1 MSAFAILT
9 DLIEDPQDNGAYR
22 IARLDGEEL
31 VRLWNAVQADADR
44 IATLERELT
53 QWREVAARLGKAL
66 NHQDEVW
73 GLYGNES
80 QAARDEFNALAK
92 LFGRRRE
99 GMSDKAIAAANR
111 RRQFAI
117 QCLQFWTD
125 EYGRD
130 GDRYAMEQWNAAR
143 RNLAQAERWL
153 EAMRNA
159 VVIAEPTTTPP

>member
-1 MSAFAILT
+1 
-9 DLIEDPQDNGAYR
+9 
-22 IARLDGEEL
+22 
-31 VRLWNAVQADADR
+31 
-44 IATLERELT
+44 
-53 QWREVAARLGKAL
+53 
-66 NHQDEVW
+66 
-73 GLYGNES
+73 
-80 QAARDEFNALAK
+80 
-92 LFGRRRE
+92 
-99 GMSDKAIAAANR
+99 MSDKAIAAADR

-117 QCLQFWTD
+117 QCLQFWAD